1 MDAQRSED
9 SSPCVALLLF
19 MAHVA
24 TSTMLH
30 ICYMSAC
37 VLVSCLPLGTPSSPR
52 TGMGPTSLVVVFR
65 VPTTGRGSAQA
76 LKKYL
81 SDK

>member
-9 SSPCVALLLF
+9 SSPRVAPLLF

-24 TSTMLH
+24 TSIMLH
-30 ICYMSAC
+30 ICYVSVC
-37 VLVSCLPLGTPSSPR
+37 VLVSCLPLGTPSSLR
-52 TGMGPTSLVVVFR
+52 TGRGPTSLVVVFL
-65 VPTTGRGSAQA
+65 VPTTERGSAQA
-76 LKKYL
+76 LQKYL